1 MDYCNDFLNEGRPG
15 SLFIYDNSLR
25 LQAPRDSQNS
35 DETHR
40 IWTLRKGLRVTPLSV
55 VCSTPMRN
63 LRSSQERQHIEH
75 GNIISLVFCCGRE
88 PDQYGVRTGL
98 LMIRSLLAQVFDYI
112 RAFILEYKD
121 VISVGHEF
129 YEEIE
134 TEDLDQLCGML
145 DIVIRI
151 LPPVK
156 DH

>member
-1 MDYCNDFLNEGRPG
+1 
-15 SLFIYDNSLR
+15 
-25 LQAPRDSQNS
+25 
-35 DETHR
+35 
-40 IWTLRKGLRVTPLSV
+40 
-55 VCSTPMRN
+55 
-63 LRSSQERQHIEH
+63 
-75 GNIISLVFCCGRE
+75 
-88 PDQYGVRTGL
+88 
-98 LMIRSLLAQVFDYI
+98 MIRSLLAQVFDYI